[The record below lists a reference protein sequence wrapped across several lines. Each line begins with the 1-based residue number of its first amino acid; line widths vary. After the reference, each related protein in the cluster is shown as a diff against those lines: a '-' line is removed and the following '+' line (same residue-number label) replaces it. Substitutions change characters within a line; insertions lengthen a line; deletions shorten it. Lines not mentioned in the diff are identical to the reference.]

1 MPTALI
7 SISAPLYPTE
17 SADKVKSAILKI
29 FPDAELEVKKE
40 RITGNASDLE
50 RFREI
55 LRGLRI
61 RDTARHYLIGH
72 LKDGV
77 MEFSISKQAAY
88 VGKISFGGNNPAL
101 GEIDVKIES
110 ESPEKLIQWLTFI
123 GD

>member
-1 MPTALI
+1 MPTASI

-17 SADKVKSAILKI
+17 SEEKVKSAILKI
-29 FPDAELEVKKE
+29 FPDAELEVE
-40 RITGNASDLE
+40 EDRITGKASDLE

-55 LRGLRI
+55 LRDLRI
-61 RDTARHYLIGH
+61 RDTARHYLMGH
-72 LKDGV
+72 LKGGI

-101 GEIDVKIES
+101 GEIEIRIES
-110 ESPEKLIQWLTFI
+110 ENPEKLIQWLTFI